1 MRRRRGGGGHV
12 SRTAGMCF
20 ALTLGATRG
29 VGAQT
34 RAADL
39 VTAARTQLRAGNA
52 DSGLALLR
60 LALDSGTVATSVDR
74 TNAFVWQGV
83 LLFYKGRDSLA
94 RESFR
99 EALTIDPRLEVAGL
113 AQIDSLLA
121 VEFESVRRTV
131 QLPLT
136 AARPSAALA
145 RLAGGPSIDTLYSC
159 VPECRGLDQPPRA
172 LSPESQT
179 VTVTGAGS
187 VMGGVALVRFVVDT
201 AGAVEPASVV
211 VVSSPSPGLNGL
223 LIDHVRRVRF
233 APGRVQ
239 GRSVRVVMQWR
250 LSVRS
255 G

>member
-1 MRRRRGGGGHV
+1 MRAALVPSFAVVLATGVGGA
-12 SRTAGMCF
+12 RA
-20 ALTLGATRG
+20 LGAQ
-29 VGAQT
+29 A

-39 VTAARTQLRAGNA
+39 VTGARAQLHAGNV

-60 LALDSGTVATSVDR
+60 LALDSGTVATRVDR

-99 EALTIDPRLEVAGL
+99 EALTVDPRLEVAGL

-121 VEFESVRRTV
+121 VEFESARRTV

-145 RLAGGPSIDTLYSC
+145 RLAGGPSVDTLYSC
-159 VPECRGLDQPPRA
+159 VPECRGLDQAPRV

-179 VTVTGAGS
+179 VTVPGAGS

-211 VVSSPSPGLNGL
+211 VVSSPGPGLSAL
-223 LIDHVRRVRF
+223 LIDHVRRLRF
-233 APGRVQ
+233 AAGRVQ
-239 GRSVRVVMQWR
+239 GRSARVLMQWR
-250 LSVRS
+250 LSLRS